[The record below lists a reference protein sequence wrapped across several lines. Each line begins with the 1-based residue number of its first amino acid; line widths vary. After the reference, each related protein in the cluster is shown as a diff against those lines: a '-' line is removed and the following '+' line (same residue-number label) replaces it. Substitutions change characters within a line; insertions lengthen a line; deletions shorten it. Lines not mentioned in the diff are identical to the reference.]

1 MFYFRLAATNI
12 RAHKRIFVP
21 FLLATTLLTVMNVV
35 MLSVYADAGAIFAN
49 NSEGIQAVAGEMFKY
64 GAYVMM
70 IFAVILAWY
79 ANSFLLKQRTK
90 QLALYSVIGFGKR
103 ELRLMTAAELL
114 ICFGIT
120 IVCGSVFGAAFS
132 RLSYLALGKMLGVP
146 AHADFGINPVPI
158 AEVAGIM
165 ALIFLWLIL
174 LDANW
179 LRRHRPLEMLQA
191 VSAGEREPKTRWLM
205 LVLGVLT
212 LGAGYAAAIGITDPL
227 GALQWFFIAV
237 VLVIIGT
244 YFLFIAGSVFIFK
257 RLRKNKKYYYQPAHF
272 INVANMIHRMRQN
285 GAGLAS
291 IAILATMT
299 LVTIA
304 TTITLYRGVPQI
316 VNTSN
321 PADLQYLRF
330 TTADT
335 GTQGKKG
342 TLTPAKEKAQVAAAA
357 RKHHVTIKKRTV
369 ATLSGGTPMKFTGN
383 KLQLATDK
391 DYNGMFGPSA
401 NVQTLSFMT
410 IANYNTMMG
419 THIRLAA
426 NDVLYGSTKDRARST
441 ITAGTNVL
449 NVQGKASMPFATNI
463 AATGTALLVMRDQ
476 KALTNTIAQ
485 VAPKLKRADI
495 AALFS
500 GLQTTVY
507 LTLSG
512 SQANQRALA
521 KDIPGY
527 SVQSAAVNRKEIL
540 QWMSAFLFMGI
551 LIGIMFILA
560 TALILYYKQVA
571 EGLADAKR
579 YRILQQ
585 VGLSE
590 REVRST
596 INSQL
601 LTLFYIPLIVAG
613 LHTLVAAPFIQR
625 VLTLF
630 GIFDW
635 WQFIATIG
643 ITLGVFA
650 IVYVLMYKATARVY
664 YRIVR

>member
-35 MLSVYADAGAIFAN
+35 MLSVHADAGAIFAN
-49 NSEGIQAVAGEMFKY
+49 NSEGIQAVASEMFKY

-70 IFAVILAWY
+70 VFAVILAWY

-114 ICFGIT
+114 ICLIIT
-120 IVCGSVFGAAFS
+120 LICGSVFGAAFS

-146 AHADFGINPVPI
+146 ANVAFGVNPVPI

-165 ALIFLWLIL
+165 ALIFLWLML

-205 LVLGVLT
+205 LILGVLT
-212 LGAGYAAAIGITDPL
+212 LGAGYAAAIGITNPL

-330 TTADT
+330 TTLDT

-369 ATLSGGTPMKFTGN
+369 ATVSGATPMKFTG
-383 KLQLATDK
+383 KRLQLATNK
-391 DYNGMFGPSA
+391 DYNGMFGPKA
-401 NVQTLSFMT
+401 DMQTLSFMT
-410 IANYNTMMG
+410 AAHYNQMMG
-419 THIRLAA
+419 THVKLGAS
-426 NDVLYGSTKDRARST
+426 DVLYGSTKDQTRSR
-441 ITAGTNVL
+441 IIVGTSTMRVL
-449 NVQGKASMPFATNI
+449 GKAAMPFATNI
-463 AATGTALLVMRDQ
+463 AATGTALLVLQ
-476 KALTNTIAQ
+476 NESAISAVIKQL
-485 VAPKLKRADI
+485 APKMKQADI
-495 AALFS
+495 DAMFAQM
-500 GLQTTVY
+500 QTTVY

-521 KDIPGY
+521 KDIPGD

-579 YRILQQ
+579 YKILQQ

-590 REVRST
+590 REVRRT

-630 GIFDW
+630 GIYDW
-635 WQFIATIG
+635 WQFLATIG
-643 ITLGVFA
+643 ITLGIFA
-650 IVYVLMYKATARVY
+650 VVYVLMYKTTARVY
-664 YRIVR
+664 YRIVK